1 MTEERKRG
9 NVGEGK
15 KREEGQKGN
24 REKVWICAVTT
35 KHRVC
40 ACGWVCAGGICGMY
54 VMCVCS
60 GSCVPLCMR
69 MLRPGLCII
78 PRMLF
83 KYQSPGNSVFLDC
96 SIYQLW
102 TKSLM

>member
-9 NVGEGK
+9 DVEEGK

-24 REKVWICAVTT
+24 RERVWICAVAT

-40 ACGWVCAGGICGMY
+40 ACGVCGEEGVCGMY
-54 VMCVCS
+54 VMCVRS
-60 GSCVPLCMR
+60 GSCVLLCMR
-69 MLRPGLCII
+69 MLRPGLSIT